1 LVNQLPNRPRSW
13 KVLLHHVFQIPKA
26 FLDHEENDLEFTYE
40 MLTETPP
47 EHLKSASDIADFG
60 EDVRGRF
67 DFWWEEAK
75 DTDFSKQVP
84 TYFGMTSRHELL
96 ERTVWHSTQHAR
108 QIESLLESIDVK
120 PKISFHQDHF
130 RGLPLS
136 DILWDL

>member
-1 LVNQLPNRPRSW
+1 
-13 KVLLHHVFQIPKA
+13 
-26 FLDHEENDLEFTYE
+26 

-47 EHLKSASDIADFG
+47 EHLKTTSDIADFG

-67 DFWWEEAK
+67 DCWWEEAK

-120 PKISFHQDHF
+120 PKISF
-130 RGLPLS
+130 S
-136 DILWDL
+136 

>member
-1 LVNQLPNRPRSW
+1 M
-13 KVLLHHVFQIPKA
+13 KVLLHHFFQIPKA

-60 EDVRGRF
+60 GDVMSRF
-67 DFWWEEAK
+67 DLWWEEAK

-96 ERTVWHSTQHAR
+96 EL
-108 QIESLLESIDVK
+108 SLIH
-120 PKISFHQDHF
+120 I
-130 RGLPLS
+130 
-136 DILWDL
+136 